1 MIRNQWYVILD
12 SAEIKLGKPVGV
24 TRLGEKLVLW
34 RDSKGI
40 LHCMGDQCPH
50 MHAPLHRGKID
61 GDQIACP
68 FHGFQYDASGQ
79 CAYLPAIGKNG
90 KPPHFLKATVYPTY
104 ETHGYASIFWGNT
117 EKTPEPP
124 KFFESLEV
132 GGFHYT
138 PFKDNWNTHYARM
151 LENQLD
157 VSHLAFVH
165 HNTIGRGGK
174 AVIEGPY
181 TELEDDLLNIW
192 VMNRKDDGTP
202 VKPVTQVNRPERH
215 PSLQFRFPNIWHNW
229 IADDIRVVIAFVPV
243 DDENSIMYGRFYQR
257 VLKVPVV
264 RGIIG
269 LFGRVGSLIIAH
281 QDKRVVTRII
291 PKDPAKS
298 DTEHLRVSDSGIIK
312 YRKRKRELQDLE
324 IS

>member
-1 MIRNQWYVILD
+1 MIRNQWYVIMD
-12 SAEIKLGKPVGV
+12 STEIKQGKPVGV

-34 RDSKGI
+34 RDSKGV

-50 MHAPLHRGKID
+50 MHAPLHKGKID

-68 FHGFQYDASGQ
+68 FHGFQYDESGQ

-90 KPPHFLKATVYPTY
+90 KPPLFLKATVYPTH
-104 ETHGYASIFWGNT
+104 ETNGYVSIFWGDAGQNL
-117 EKTPEPP
+117 ESP
-124 KFFESLEV
+124 KFFESLED

-138 PFKDNWNTHYARM
+138 LFKDHWNTHYARM

-202 VKPVTQVNRPERH
+202 VKPVTQVEKPERH

-229 IADDIRVVIAFVPV
+229 IADDIRIVIAFVPV
-243 DDENSIMYGRFYQR
+243 DDENAIMYGHFYQR
-257 VLKVPVV
+257 VLKVPVL
-264 RGIIG
+264 RGIMG
-269 LFGRVGSLIIAH
+269 FFGRIGSRVIAC
-281 QDKRVVTRII
+281 QDKRVVTRIV
-291 PKDPAKS
+291 PKDPAKT
-298 DTEHLRVSDSGIIK
+298 DTEHLRVSDSGIVK
-312 YRKRKRELQDLE
+312 YRKRKLELQALE
-324 IS
+324 LS